1 MTIHFT
7 TADRL
12 TMWQALAAR
21 RGRLPEIDWRSS
33 LQAQHL
39 NSVSRVNAARQADDD
54 VPPWQRLPRL
64 AAVLLPGGSGREYE
78 MLWRG

>member
-12 TMWQALAAR
+12 TMWRALAAR
-21 RGRLPEIDWRSS
+21 RGRLSDVDWRSS

-39 NSVSRVNAARQADDD
+39 NGVQGVNAARQAAD
-54 VPPWQRLPRL
+54 VPPWQRAPRL
-64 AAVLLPGGSGREYE
+64 AAVLMPRGSGREYE
-78 MLWRG
+78 MLWTEG